1 MPAYSFASKSVYLL
15 DAVRTAVG
23 SPFKSLKDFS
33 VGELGGFVLGAL
45 VKRSGFAPE
54 DLGEVI
60 WGNTVLAGAG
70 QNPARQAAI
79 LGGLPPETPAYTVSN
94 VCGAGLQ
101 AIFLAGQSL
110 ALGVSDGI
118 IAGGSESATRTP
130 QMFSKSVE
138 TPFEE
143 RDPVDSLLYDGLW
156 CNLTGQHMGQL
167 AEELAKKEKISRIAQ
182 DQFALESHRKA
193 AAGQFADEIIAV
205 MLADQKVFAAD
216 ERIRRRLNLENF
228 ATLPGAFAENGT
240 ITSGNSSVPSDGAAA
255 VLLGNENFI
264 KSHKLKPLARIVGAA
279 SIALEPALTF
289 TAAVS
294 AVEACLKVC
303 GLKMKDI
310 DLFEICEAFA
320 AQAIYTR
327 DRLKIPSEKMNIYG
341 GDLALGHPLGA
352 AGSRIVVTLTHAL
365 KRHNKKYGLAAICY
379 GGGGAMAMI
388 IERVI

>member
-1 MPAYSFASKSVYLL
+1 
-15 DAVRTAVG
+15 
-23 SPFKSLKDFS
+23 
-33 VGELGGFVLGAL
+33 
-45 VKRSGFAPE
+45 
-54 DLGEVI
+54 VI

-216 ERIRRRLNLENF
+216 ERIRRRLNLENLQPCR
-228 ATLPGAFAENGT
+228 ALLRKME
-240 ITSGNSSVPSDGAAA
+240 PSRPAIRQF
-255 VLLGNENFI
+255 LLTE
-264 KSHKLKPLARIVGAA
+264 PLRFCWAMKI
-279 SIALEPALTF
+279 L
-289 TAAVS
+289 
-294 AVEACLKVC
+294 LKVISSNLWR
-303 GLKMKDI
+303 GLSVRHQ
-310 DLFEICEAFA
+310 L
-320 AQAIYTR
+320 
-327 DRLKIPSEKMNIYG
+327 RLN
-341 GDLALGHPLGA
+341 
-352 AGSRIVVTLTHAL
+352 R
-365 KRHNKKYGLAAICY
+365 R
-379 GGGGAMAMI
+379 
-388 IERVI
+388 